1 MARNLRRR
9 RLAAAVGAVFA
20 AVLVLPSPAQA
31 RPAQTQPAADGHAA
45 AQAALDAFQ
54 AVTGPGAGIYA
65 GDSTGSWNL
74 SSGTGLVG
82 ADQPVQPTDHFRAG
96 SQTKTFTA
104 AVVMQLIDEGK
115 VSLTAPIERYLP
127 GVVDGNGY
135 DGNAITVRH
144 LLQHTSGIPNSAIVR
159 TQPTY
164 TLAELVRQGLGFPPV
179 AAPGSK
185 LVYSNVNYQILGML
199 IEKVTKAQVG
209 EAITTRIIGPL
220 GLNRTFYPVPG
231 IRTLPDPYVRG
242 YRVLR
247 IGPAVF
253 WTDVTSDF
261 EPSQFGSAGA
271 MVSTEQDLTA
281 FYQALVGGKVV
292 SQASLA
298 EMKTFWDQGQGPGTG
313 YGFGLEAGPLPCGG
327 VAMGHNGIV
336 NGYMSLTMVT
346 ADGRHAS
353 VMSNSAAALNRT
365 ASVMKMYKVAEAA
378 LCETS

>member
-1 MARNLRRR
+1 M
-9 RLAAAVGAVFA
+9 
-20 AVLVLPSPAQA
+20 
-31 RPAQTQPAADGHAA
+31 
-45 AQAALDAFQ
+45 
-54 AVTGPGAGIYA
+54 TGPGAGVYA

-74 SSGTGLVG
+74 TVGTGLVG
-82 ADQPVQPTDHFRAG
+82 ANRPVQPTDHFRAG

-127 GVVDGNGY
+127 GVVNGNGY
-135 DGNAITVRH
+135 DGNTITVRH
-144 LLQHTSGIPNSAIVR
+144 LLQHTSGIPDSPSLR
-159 TQPTY
+159 PQPTY
-164 TLAELVRQGLGFPPV
+164 TLAELVRQGLERPPV

-253 WTDVTSDF
+253 WTDATSDF

-271 MVSTEQDLTA
+271 MVSTEQDLTT

-313 YGFGLEAGPLPCGG
+313 YGLGLAAGPLPCGG
-327 VAMGHNGIV
+327 VAMGHSGIV

-353 VMSNSAAALNRT
+353 VMSNSAAFLTQT
-365 ASVMKMYKVAEAA
+365 ASVMKMYKVVETA
-378 LCETS
+378 LCETSKG